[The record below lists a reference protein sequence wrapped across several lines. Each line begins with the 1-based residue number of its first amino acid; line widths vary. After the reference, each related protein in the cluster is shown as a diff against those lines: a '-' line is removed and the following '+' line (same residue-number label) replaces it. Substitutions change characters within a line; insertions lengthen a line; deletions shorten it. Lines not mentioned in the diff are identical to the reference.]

1 MLTVNSLLDDVL
13 GDFGYTANA
22 STLDVS
28 VSLADYCNAM
38 YRGYVHTDY
47 QVLLDTYLMQVA
59 EYVRSGGKR
68 GIGRFMCFM
77 PPRHG
82 KTLKISRLFPSWLL
96 GHVPDLRMIT
106 ASYGAVLA
114 KRNSRFVRNV
124 IDSDRYREFFPRVRL
139 SADTAAANEWDV
151 DEYGGGMMAVGV
163 GTGVTGHGARLIIID
178 DPIKSRAEAESEVYR
193 DRLYDWYTDD
203 LLTRL
208 EEPGG
213 AIIVMQTRWHQAD
226 LAGWLLSDE
235 NAHEWTVLNLPAL
248 AGDDDPLAREPGA
261 ALWPDRYDEQWLN
274 NRRARMGE
282 YSFASLYQQ
291 TPLPSGGGL
300 FDATKIEVVDYVPE
314 CKQVVRFYDLAV
326 TAKKT
331 SDYTVGLKLGITADE
346 RPVILDVYRAQREL
360 PDVQEAIVQNA
371 QMDGVSVPFRLEAE
385 KAGIVQLQFLL
396 RDPRMRS
403 FTLDAKAPEGDK
415 YTRAAPVAARV
426 NAGRVLMVKAAWNRA
441 LLDEIA
447 VFPQGEHD
455 DQVDAL
461 SGAYGMLES
470 MPMAAPTRIRLGG
483 KW

>member
-1 MLTVNSLLDDVL
+1 
-13 GDFGYTANA
+13 
-22 STLDVS
+22 
-28 VSLADYCNAM
+28 
-38 YRGYVHTDY
+38 
-47 QVLLDTYLMQVA
+47 
-59 EYVRSGGKR
+59 
-68 GIGRFMCFM
+68 
-77 PPRHG
+77 
-82 KTLKISRLFPSWLL
+82 
-96 GHVPDLRMIT
+96 
-106 ASYGAVLA
+106 
-114 KRNSRFVRNV
+114 
-124 IDSDRYREFFPRVRL
+124 
-139 SADTAAANEWDV
+139 
-151 DEYGGGMMAVGV
+151 
-163 GTGVTGHGARLIIID
+163 
-178 DPIKSRAEAESEVYR
+178 
-193 DRLYDWYTDD
+193 
-203 LLTRL
+203 
-208 EEPGG
+208 
-213 AIIVMQTRWHQAD
+213 
-226 LAGWLLSDE
+226 
-235 NAHEWTVLNLPAL
+235 
-248 AGDDDPLAREPGA
+248 
-261 ALWPDRYDEQWLN
+261 
-274 NRRARMGE
+274 
-282 YSFASLYQQ
+282 
-291 TPLPSGGGL
+291 L

-314 CKQVVRFYDLAV
+314 CTQVVRFYDLAV